1 VSPETGKVL
10 LQLARETV
18 AAHLS
23 GGQPPPL
30 PNPQETSPAFGGAF
44 VTLRA
49 GGRLRGC
56 IGRFNPEGSLAETVQ
71 AMAIASLSDPRFRH
85 CPVTLE
91 ELGELRIEISVLS
104 RMVRTREPLSLVPAV
119 HGVYI
124 RQGINGGCFLPQVAS
139 EQKWDRETFL
149 SRCCADK
156 AGLPSDAWKDPQTE
170 VYLFTCHVLEEE
182 LREKGE

>member
-1 VSPETGKVL
+1 VNPETGKVL
-10 LQLARETV
+10 LRLVRETV
-18 AAHLS
+18 AAQLCGS
-23 GGQPPPL
+23 EPPPL
-30 PNPQETSPAFGGAF
+30 PRDPNEPAVPFGGAF

-49 GGRLRGC
+49 RGRLRGC
-56 IGRFNPEGSLAETVQ
+56 IGRFNPEDSLAETVQ
-71 AMAIASLSDPRFRH
+71 AMAVASLSDPRFRH

-91 ELGELRIEISVLS
+91 ELGELQIEISVLS

-124 RQGINGGCFLPQVAS
+124 RRGVNGGCFLPQVAS

-149 SRCCADK
+149 SRCCVDK

-170 VYLFTCHVLEEE
+170 VYLFTCHVIEED
-182 LREKGE
+182 